1 MVVQIKKLLDKYFI
15 TNLIITIFVFS
26 FGVFINRGLS
36 IEPVSLGVYFDELS
50 MMLPEVSNH
59 RFPQRILLPLISY
72 LTGINVQ
79 ILNIFILFVFIFSI
93 FNYILTK
100 QSRTI
105 SFFVTLMVATTMV
118 FQFHI
123 IYGGYPDA
131 LSLLLYFLAI
141 KLKPNVI
148 VETGVAAGWS
158 SLAFLRALRKNGKGK
173 LYSSDFPYFRLD
185 NPEQYIGY
193 LAKNEI
199 NKINWFL
206 DIRGDDLAIPE
217 ILKRLGE
224 NNIDLFHYDS
234 DKSYS
239 GRDKVLKN
247 LNSKINSKTIVIF
260 DDIQDNLHFKNL
272 TEKMKKEYC
281 IIEFNGKYLG
291 IIGVNFLMS
300 NRYEY

>member
-1 MVVQIKKLLDKYFI
+1 MKNIISNILRGNYFFVIIKKILKRFEKNTSTEAKKWAELNAKFTTEEFCKSIDLQLYNEI
-15 TNLIITIFVFS
+15 LSDII
-26 FGVFINRGLS
+26 S
-36 IEPVSLGVYFDELS
+36 IEKDAKHKLS
-50 MMLPEVSNH
+50 KL
-59 RFPQRILLPLISY
+59 
-72 LTGINVQ
+72 
-79 ILNIFILFVFIFSI
+79 
-93 FNYILTK
+93 K
-100 QSRTI
+100 
-105 SFFVTLMVATTMV
+105 VTL
-118 FQFHI
+118 
-123 IYGGYPDA
+123 GGGGNFI
-131 LSLLLYFLAI
+131 LLYFLAR
-141 KLKPNVI
+141 KLKPEVV

-272 TEKMKKEYC
+272 IEKMKKEYC